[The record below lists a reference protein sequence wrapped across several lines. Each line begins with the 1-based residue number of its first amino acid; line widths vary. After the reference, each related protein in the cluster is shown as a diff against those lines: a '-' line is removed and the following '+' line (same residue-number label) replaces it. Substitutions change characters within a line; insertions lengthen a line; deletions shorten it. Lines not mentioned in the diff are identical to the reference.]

1 MTMNTT
7 RNIAVLAALVLL
19 AGACGKTE
27 PAGGQKDAQGAQ
39 TVLAVNFHV
48 PATKV
53 AAQSESNE
61 KMIRNVQIFV
71 FRAGSGGDAG
81 NLEIA
86 ASAGFDQEL
95 EASTGSFNGIT
106 LRCSTGEREIWAV
119 VNDARDHTAGPDAVA
134 TKDDLL
140 ALTHDLKDARKD
152 KLLMLGTSGALT
164 LHEGRED
171 VDITVRRAAASVIL
185 ESVTQDF
192 SSPAY
197 QKNGVFRVEDCYL
210 LNVPGRVNFAGSIE
224 PSTLPTDAWYARM
237 EAQTN
242 LPEGLIYDRVTPK
255 LLNYGDVDTT
265 PHAFYAYPNDCAPS
279 EDASWCARSTLLVL
293 EASVY
298 NGHDWQKYYYPVA
311 LTGGLEANKQ
321 YRVNLILH
329 RPGTLD
335 VNRPVKIEDVT
346 TVVRVSDWDSG
357 DRYDQDI

>member
-1 MTMNTT
+1 MKKT
-7 RNIAVLAALVLL
+7 RQLAVLAALALL
-19 AGACGKTE
+19 SGACGKAD
-27 PAGGQKDAQGAQ
+27 PALGQKDADGAE
-39 TVLAVNFHV
+39 TLLAVNFRA

-53 AAQSESNE
+53 AAQAESNE

-71 FRAGSGGDAG
+71 FRAENGGDAG

-95 EASTGSFNGIT
+95 DASTGTFNGIT
-106 LRCSTGEREIWAV
+106 LKCSTGEREIWAV
-119 VNDARDHTAGPDAVA
+119 VNDAKDHTSGADAVA
-134 TKDDLL
+134 TKEDFL

-152 KLLMLGTSGALT
+152 KLLMLGSSGPLT

-171 VDITVRRAAASVIL
+171 VDIEVRRAAASVIL
-185 ESVTQDF
+185 ETVTQDF

-210 LNVPGRVNFAGSIE
+210 LNVPGRVNFGGTIE

-237 EAQTN
+237 EVQTN
-242 LPEGLIYDRVTPK
+242 LSEGVIYDRVTPK

-298 NGHDWQKYYYPVA
+298 NGHDWQKYYYPVTIA
-311 LTGGLEANKQ
+311 GGLEANKQ

-346 TVVRVSDWDSG
+346 TVVRVCDWDSG

>member
-1 MTMNTT
+1 MNTS
-7 RNIAVLAALVLL
+7 RIIAVLAVSVLL
-19 AGACGKTE
+19 AGACDKTE
-27 PAGGQKDAQGAQ
+27 PAGGQTGVNGPQ
-39 TVLAVNFHV
+39 TVLSVNFHTPV
-48 PATKV
+48 TKV

-95 EASTGSFNGIT
+95 EASTGSFSGIT
-106 LRCSTGEREIWAV
+106 LKCSTGDREIWAV
-119 VNDARDHTAGPDAVA
+119 INDAKDHTSGPDAVA
-134 TKDDLL
+134 TKDDFL

-152 KLLMLGTSGALT
+152 KLLMTGTSGPLT
-164 LHEGRED
+164 LHEGKEN

-210 LNVPGRVNFAGSIE
+210 LNVPGWVNFAGTIE

-242 LPEGLIYDRVTPK
+242 LSEGVIYDSVTPK

-265 PHAFYAYPNDCAPS
+265 PHAFYTYPNDCAPS

-293 EASVY
+293 EASVH

-311 LTGGLEANKQ
+311 LAGGLEANKQ

>member
-1 MTMNTT
+1 MNTT

-134 TKDDLL
+134 TKDDFL

-255 LLNYGDVDTT
+255 LLNYGDMDTT

>member
-1 MTMNTT
+1 MNTS
-7 RNIAVLAALVLL
+7 RIIAVLAVSVLL
-19 AGACGKTE
+19 AGACDKTD
-27 PAGGQKDAQGAQ
+27 PAGGQAGVKGTQ
-39 TVLAVNFHV
+39 TVLSVNFHTPV
-48 PATKV
+48 TKV

-95 EASTGSFNGIT
+95 EASTGTFNGIT
-106 LRCSTGEREIWAV
+106 LKCSTGDREIWAV
-119 VNDARDHTAGPDAVA
+119 INDASDHTSGPDAVA
-134 TKDDLL
+134 TKDDFL

-152 KLLMLGTSGALT
+152 KLLMIGTSGSLT
-164 LHEGRED
+164 LHEGKED

-197 QKNGVFRVEDCYL
+197 QKNGVFRIENCYL
-210 LNVPGRVNFAGSIE
+210 LNVPGWVNFAGTIE

-242 LPEGLIYDRVTPK
+242 LSEGVIYDNVTPK

-311 LTGGLEANKQ
+311 LVGGLEANKQ

-329 RPGTLD
+329 RPGSLD

>member
-1 MTMNTT
+1 MKTT
-7 RNIAVLAALVLL
+7 RQLAVFAALALVS
-19 AGACGKTE
+19 GACGKTDT
-27 PAGGQKDAQGAQ
+27 ALGQRDADGAE
-39 TVLAVNFHV
+39 TLLAVNFRS

-53 AAQSESNE
+53 AAQAESNE

-71 FRAGSGGDAG
+71 FRAGNGGDAG
-81 NLEIA
+81 NLEVA

-95 EASTGSFNGIT
+95 DVSTGTFNGIT
-106 LRCSTGEREIWAV
+106 LKCSTGEREVWAV
-119 VNDARDHTAGPDAVA
+119 VNDAKDHTSGADAVA
-134 TKDDLL
+134 TKEDFL

-152 KLLMLGTSGALT
+152 KLLMLGTSGPLT

-171 VDITVRRAAASVIL
+171 VDIVVRRAAASVIL
-185 ESVTQDF
+185 ETVTQDF
-192 SSPAY
+192 ISPAY
-197 QKNGVFRVEDCYL
+197 QKNGVFRVENCYL
-210 LNVPGRVNFAGSIE
+210 LNVPGRVNFAGTIE

-242 LPEGLIYDRVTPK
+242 LSEGVIYDRVTPK

-311 LTGGLEANKQ
+311 IAGGLEANKQ

-346 TVVRVSDWDSG
+346 TVVRVCDWDSG

>member
-1 MTMNTT
+1 MRIT
-7 RNIAVLAALVLL
+7 RQLAAVAAFVLL
-19 AGACGKTE
+19 AGACGKTD
-27 PAGGQKDAQGAQ
+27 PAGGRTDGSGAE
-39 TVLAVNFHV
+39 TILSVNFCA

-53 AAQSESNE
+53 AAQTETNE

-95 EASTGSFNGIT
+95 EASTGTFNGIT

-119 VNDARDHTAGPDAVA
+119 VNDAKDHTAGADAVA
-134 TKDDLL
+134 TKDDFL

-152 KLLMLGTSGALT
+152 KLLMIGTSGALT

-171 VDITVRRAAASVIL
+171 VDIVVRRAAASVIL
-185 ESVTQDF
+185 ETVTQDF

-210 LNVPGRVNFAGSIE
+210 LNVPGRVNFAGTVE

-242 LPEGLIYDRVTPK
+242 LSEGVIYDRVSPK

-298 NGHDWQKYYYPVA
+298 NGHDWQKYYYPVTIA
-311 LTGGLEANKQ
+311 GGLEANKQ

-335 VNRPVKIEDVT
+335 VNHPVKIEDVT
-346 TVVRVSDWDSG
+346 TVVRVCDWDSG

>member
-1 MTMNTT
+1 MNTT

-134 TKDDLL
+134 TKDDFL

>member
-1 MTMNTT
+1 MNTSK
-7 RNIAVLAALVLL
+7 RYVVLAAALALL
-19 AGACGKTE
+19 SGACNKTE
-27 PAGGQKDAQGAQ
+27 LPGGQTSGNGAE
-39 TVLAVNFHV
+39 TLLAVNFCA

-71 FRAGSGGDAG
+71 FRAGNGADAG

-95 EASTGSFNGIT
+95 DASTGSFSGIT
-106 LRCSTGEREIWAV
+106 LKCSTGEREIWAV
-119 VNDARDHTAGPDAVA
+119 VNDARDHTAGADAVA
-134 TKDDLL
+134 TLDDFL

-152 KLLMLGTSGALT
+152 KLLMIGTSGVLT

-171 VDITVRRAAASVIL
+171 VDIAVRRAAASVIL
-185 ESVTQDF
+185 ETVTQDF

-210 LNVPGRVNFAGSIE
+210 LNVPGRVNFGATLD
-224 PSTLPTDAWYARM
+224 PSTLPTEAWYARM
-237 EAQTN
+237 GVQTN
-242 LPEGLIYDRVTPK
+242 LSEGLIYDRVTPK

-265 PHAFYAYPNDCAPS
+265 PHAFYAYPNACATS

-311 LTGGLEANKQ
+311 IAGGLEANKQ

-335 VNRPVKIEDVT
+335 ANRPVKFEDVT
-346 TVVRVSDWDSG
+346 TVVRVCDWDSG
-357 DRYDQDI
+357 DSYVQEI

>member
-1 MTMNTT
+1 MNTT

-95 EASTGSFNGIT
+95 EASTGGFNGIT

-197 QKNGVFRVEDCYL
+197 QKNGYL

-255 LLNYGDVDTT
+255 LQNYGDVDTT

>member
-1 MTMNTT
+1 MNTFKT
-7 RNIAVLAALVLL
+7 HVVLAAALALL
-19 AGACGKTE
+19 SGACNKTDL
-27 PAGGQKDAQGAQ
+27 PGGQGGAKGAE
-39 TVLAVNFHV
+39 TVLSVNFSA

-71 FRAGSGGDAG
+71 FRAGNGADAG

-86 ASAGFDQEL
+86 TSAGFDQEL
-95 EASTGSFNGIT
+95 DVSTGSFNGIT
-106 LRCSTGEREIWAV
+106 LKCSTGEREIWAV
-119 VNDARDHTAGPDAVA
+119 VNDAKDHTAGADAVA
-134 TKDDLL
+134 KLEDFL

-152 KLLMLGTSGALT
+152 KLLMIGTSGRVT

-185 ESVTQDF
+185 ETVTQDF

-210 LNVPGRVNFAGSIE
+210 LNVPGRVNFEGTLE

-237 EAQTN
+237 AAQTN
-242 LPEGLIYDRVTPK
+242 LSEGVIYDRVTPK

-265 PHAFYAYPNDCAPS
+265 PHAFYAYPNACAPS

-311 LTGGLEANKQ
+311 IAGGLEANKQ
-321 YRVNLILH
+321 YRVNLIIH

-335 VNRPVKIEDVT
+335 VNRPVKFEDVT
-346 TVVRVSDWDSG
+346 TVVRVCDWDSG
-357 DRYDQDI
+357 DRYDKEI

>member
-1 MTMNTT
+1 MKNTS
-7 RNIAVLAALVLL
+7 RNFAVLAAALLL
-19 AGACGKTE
+19 AGACDKTE
-27 PAGGQKDAQGAQ
+27 RAGGQAGAQGAQ
-39 TVLAVNFHV
+39 TVLAVNFHA

-53 AAQSESNE
+53 AAQSETNE
-61 KMIRNVQIFV
+61 KTIRNVQIFV
-71 FRAGSGGDAG
+71 FRAGNGGDAG
-81 NLEIA
+81 NLEIS

-95 EASTGSFNGIT
+95 DASTGSFNGIT
-106 LRCSTGEREIWAV
+106 LKCSTGEREIWAV
-119 VNDARDHTAGPDAVA
+119 VNDARDHTSGPDAVA
-134 TKDDLL
+134 TLDDFL

-152 KLLMLGTSGALT
+152 KLLMIGTSGPLT

-171 VDITVRRAAASVIL
+171 VDIAVRRAAASVIL

-210 LNVPGRVNFAGSIE
+210 LNVPGRVNYAGTVE

-242 LPEGLIYDRVTPK
+242 LSEGVIYDHVTPK

-265 PHAFYAYPNDCAPS
+265 PHAFYAYPNACAPS
-279 EDASWCARSTLLVL
+279 EDASWCARATLLVL

-311 LTGGLEANKQ
+311 LSGGLEANKQ

>member
-1 MTMNTT
+1 MNTS
-7 RNIAVLAALVLL
+7 RIIAVLAVSVLL
-19 AGACGKTE
+19 AGACDKTE
-27 PAGGQKDAQGAQ
+27 PAGGQTGVNGPQ
-39 TVLAVNFHV
+39 TVLSVNFHTPV
-48 PATKV
+48 TKV

-95 EASTGSFNGIT
+95 EASTGSFSGIT
-106 LRCSTGEREIWAV
+106 LKCSTGDREIWAV
-119 VNDARDHTAGPDAVA
+119 INDAKDHTSGPDAVA
-134 TKDDLL
+134 TKDDFL

-152 KLLMLGTSGALT
+152 KLLMTGTSGPLT
-164 LHEGRED
+164 LHEGKEN

-210 LNVPGRVNFAGSIE
+210 LNVPGWVNFAGTIE

-242 LPEGLIYDRVTPK
+242 LSEGVIYDSVTPK

-265 PHAFYAYPNDCAPS
+265 PHAFYTYPNDCAPS

-293 EASVY
+293 EASVH
-298 NGHDWQKYYYPVA
+298 NGHDWQKYYYPVVLA
-311 LTGGLEANKQ
+311 GGLEANKQ